1 MHKKQPAAHLLCIS
15 EEGSH
20 NRMHDYVRINCCQ
33 QVRSPT
39 DRRSTPDRV
48 DPALESTSESSGR
61 FQNLVQVRVLKDRG
75 VPPDSQQR
83 RAAELEK
90 GRLLHA
96 QQPFREPSIY
106 AWLPPPGSSAR
117 AS

>member
-48 DPALESTSESSGR
+48 DPAAEAGGR
-61 FQNLVQVRVLKDRG
+61 TREGQAATCTAALQRALYIRMAPATG
-75 VPPDSQQR
+75 QQC
-83 RAAELEK
+83 
-90 GRLLHA
+90 
-96 QQPFREPSIY
+96 
-106 AWLPPPGSSAR
+106 
-117 AS
+117 